1 MSTELVEVQNAVA
14 QMNKVEAGLE
24 ALRKEYRGVLYPVA
38 TAAGMEAAKLARR
51 LIREPRFEV
60 EKIRKAAKAPIL
72 ALGKKLDSEA
82 QRITRELTLI
92 EAPIDMQITQEED
105 RIAAEKQARIDAE
118 MARIREIQMRIED
131 IRNAP
136 ALCAAREP
144 DAISVHIFDI
154 QGTVIDASFAE
165 FEQEASK
172 AKDTTLAALRGLHA
186 AAVAREVENARIAA
200 ERAELAKLRREQEE
214 RERADKV
221 KRDEEE
227 RVAREAR
234 NAEAV
239 RIAGEHRAQREAFER
254 EQAEA
259 RERQAA
265 EDRRIAEDR
274 AKLQREQEALRKANE
289 LPPARKNVH
298 NPGREAIA
306 EVVSHFYS
314 VEASTA
320 MRWLREIDWEAV
332 SA

>member
-200 ERAELAKLRREQEE
+200 ERAELAKLRRE
-214 RERADKV
+214 
-221 KRDEEE
+221 
-227 RVAREAR
+227 AR